1 MPWGASSDM
10 ERETAA
16 NDASDDAT
24 GGVTDQV
31 TVPVPVPRPFQ
42 HILDVSVKA
51 STKDKSCNALKHFQ
65 FYASQHFGKVIEAD
79 MVSYAELNQDLFGG
93 LATDLA
99 TAAHYYRELI
109 TTVTQG
115 KNCFLSILHRVTFL
129 PSRCTM

>member
-10 ERETAA
+10 ERETTAA

-51 STKDKSCNALKHFQ
+51 STKDKSRNALKHFE

-93 LATDLA
+93 LATYLA
-99 TAAHYYRELI
+99 TAAHCYRDATKELLSLNSA
-109 TTVTQG
+109 QG
-115 KNCFLSILHRVTFL
+115 YLSAIKMHYVNK
-129 PSRCTM
+129 